1 MKSQNDKKNSVISGT
16 ITFFLLAIA
25 IVICAFVGLNP
36 PDPPIPEEGVEV
48 NLGDSDFGMGNAT
61 EPDATDN
68 MQPEAPAS
76 PTVGEQVSTQN
87 TEQTVAMN
95 TTNNNSKVE
104 RKAETKPKDPQPNP
118 QPSKNTNALYP
129 GKKTTNNGGSQGVT
143 PGNGN
148 QGKPGGDPTSNRYD
162 GVPGNG
168 GVGWSLNGRRAVN
181 VPTPSNNNIKEGKII
196 VKIWVDQEGTVTK
209 AEAPVKGSTITETAM
224 VNKAKAA
231 AMNAK
236 FNADPNAT
244 ELQIGTITYVYRSNN

>member
-1 MKSQNDKKNSVISGT
+1 MKSKSDKKNSTISA
-16 ITFFLLAIA
+16 ILTFLIMAIA
-25 IVICAFVGLNP
+25 IVISAFVGLNP

-104 RKAETKPKDPQPNP
+104 RKSETKPKDPQPNP
-118 QPSKNTNALYP
+118 QPSTNPNALFP

-148 QGKPGGDPTSNRYD
+148 QGKSGGDPNSNRYD

-168 GVGWSLNGRRAVN
+168 GVGWSLNGRSAVS
-181 VPTPSNNNIKEGKII
+181 VPSPSNNNVKEGKII
-196 VKIWVDQEGTVTK
+196 VKIWVDQSGIVTK
-209 AEAPVKGSTITETAM
+209 SEAPVKGSTITESAM
-224 VNKAKAA
+224 VNRAKQAA
-231 AMNAK
+231 LSAK

-244 ELQIGTITYVYRSNN
+244 ELQVGYITYVYRTNN